1 MQLHVGQRIGIV
13 VNGEA
18 TETGAATL
26 AELVAELGY
35 NEGQVATA
43 LNGDFVPR
51 AARRD
56 RRETTA
62 SSPRGRLGIEHPC
75 APRQGGSG
83 QVWRMQD
90 VDGDSDER

>member
-1 MQLHVGQRIGIV
+1 MQLHLGHQKIV

-18 TETGAATL
+18 TETGAATV

-51 AARRD
+51 SAR
-56 RRETTA
+56 A
-62 SSPRGRLGIEHPC
+62 QAKLGAGDNIEIV
-75 APRQGGSG
+75 APRQGG
-83 QVWRMQD
+83 
-90 VDGDSDER
+90 